1 MELTNHIPEI
11 MKKLTKQEKE
21 LKMEFYKTIQCIA
34 KTVSDV
40 ALPIVVIF
48 ITIMIESWLL
58 NLKDFHPFEKAISDN
73 QIYITI
79 GWSNNFK
86 K

>member
-1 MELTNHIPEI
+1 MMELTNHIPEI

-48 ITIMIESWLL
+48 ITIMIES
-58 NLKDFHPFEKAISDN
+58 
-73 QIYITI
+73 
-79 GWSNNFK
+79 
-86 K
+86 